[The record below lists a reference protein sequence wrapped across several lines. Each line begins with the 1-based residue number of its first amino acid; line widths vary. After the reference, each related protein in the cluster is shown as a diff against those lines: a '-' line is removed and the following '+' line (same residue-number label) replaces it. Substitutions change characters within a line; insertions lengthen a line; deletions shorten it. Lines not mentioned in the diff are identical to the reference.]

1 MMNENDLKFIRM
13 AIDLAWNARDKG
25 NQPFGAVL
33 VDEDQKEILVA
44 ENTVITGMD
53 VTGHAE
59 TNLVR
64 SASNKFDPQ
73 YLAKCTIY
81 TSTEP
86 CPMCAGALFW
96 LNIRRVVYGLS
107 MSSLYLLV
115 GEDNEEVLYLE
126 CRELFAKGRKSVEVE
141 GPFLEEEG
149 REVHLG
155 FWT

>member
-1 MMNENDLKFIRM
+1 MNENDLKFIRM

-64 SASNKFDPQ
+64 SASKKFDPQ

-81 TSTEP
+81 TMNGNGTNRIIY
-86 CPMCAGALFW
+86 F
-96 LNIRRVVYGLS
+96 
-107 MSSLYLLV
+107 
-115 GEDNEEVLYLE
+115 
-126 CRELFAKGRKSVEVE
+126 
-141 GPFLEEEG
+141 
-149 REVHLG
+149 
-155 FWT
+155 

>member
-1 MMNENDLKFIRM
+1 MMNETYLKFVRA
-13 AIDLAWNARDKG
+13 AIDTAWKARDKG
-25 NQPFGAVL
+25 NHPFGAVL
-33 VDEDQKEILVA
+33 VDETDQVILIA
-44 ENTVITGMD
+44 ENTVVTDKD

-64 SASNKFDPQ
+64 SASKKFDPQ

-86 CPMCAGALFW
+86 CPMCAGALYW
-96 LNIRRVVYGLS
+96 LNIRRVVYGLN
-107 MSSLYLLV
+107 MSSLYLLL

-141 GPFLEEEG
+141 GPFLEEEARG
-149 REVHLG
+149 VHLG